1 MLGCAGLWLAA
12 SAPAQNNLSIDSL
25 RAVLAARPAEDA
37 GRVNTL
43 SDLSAE
49 YWDRDLDTAFTL
61 AQDALRLSERLAY
74 TSGVGKAYNSMGVVR
89 WYQGNYG
96 EAQRYLELALKVQ
109 EAAGRKSE
117 MKAAYHNLGLV
128 YDEQGDYPR
137 ALEYYLKAM
146 KLAEAAGDEAG
157 IMEELSVIATI
168 HSNQHQNDTAL
179 KELERVLRVR
189 ERTGEPWGLSETYSN
204 LGNVHDELGHT
215 DEAEHFHDKALALR
229 EKIDDQQGLAISYNN
244 LGSLYAGQQQ
254 YPKALAHFEKAM
266 AINER
271 LGYRKSVAAV
281 LLSMAGVYHRQGD
294 LVKALRCGNRAL
306 ELAEQVNAMDY
317 QHDALKELS
326 TIAASMGDHRA
337 AYGYRLR
344 YEVLNDSIFNA
355 EKTRALVR
363 YQMRADFDR
372 QQLADS
378 LAHAHELAH
387 VEEQRTIEGERLRL
401 KRTRYFAIG
410 GTTLAFFSGIV
421 LFLLVDR
428 RRRQVRFE
436 KDAALLETQAL
447 RSQMNPH
454 FIFNALN
461 SINAFIQT
469 NDRER
474 ATTYLGKFARLM
486 RLVLENSRKPEVP
499 LKDDLEALDLYLN
512 LERARSGE
520 KFDYS
525 LQVDPAIDQDN
536 VLVPPLVIQP
546 FVENAIWHGM
556 AGKEGKGHITLSVRR
571 SGAQLVM
578 VIEDDGVGRNAKKVP
593 DEVPDSAVRGA
604 ARRRTSGTELKKSSL
619 ATAITRARLDLIGKQ
634 KGQPAGFNYVDL
646 AQGTRVEVSLPLS
659 EVE

>member
-1 MLGCAGLWLAA
+1 MSNIHCPDRIRAALAVSGLWLAA
-12 SAPAQNNLSIDSL
+12 LAPAQNSMSVDSL
-25 RAVLAARPAEDA
+25 RAVLAAHPAEDSN
-37 GRVNTL
+37 RVNTL

-49 YWDRDLDTAFTL
+49 YWDRDLDSAFSM
-61 AQDALRLSERLAY
+61 AEDALHLSERLAY
-74 TSGVGKAYNSMGVVR
+74 SSGVGKAYNSMGVVR
-89 WYQGNYG
+89 WYQGNYT
-96 EAQRYLELALKVQ
+96 EAQRYLELALKAQ
-109 EAAGRKSE
+109 EATGHKNE
-117 MKAAYHNLGLV
+117 MKAGYHNLGLV

-146 KLAEAAGDEAG
+146 KLSETAGDEAG
-157 IMEELSVIATI
+157 IMDELSVIAII
-168 HSNQHQNDTAL
+168 HLSQHQNDTAL

-189 ERTGEPWGLSETYSN
+189 ERTAEPWGLSETYSN
-204 LGNVHDELGHT
+204 LGNVHDELGHEQ
-215 DEAEHFHDKALALR
+215 EAEQWYDKALALR

-244 LGSLYAGQQQ
+244 LGNLYAGQHQ
-254 YPKALAHFEKAM
+254 YDKALAHFEKAM

-271 LGYRKSVAAV
+271 LGYRKSVCAV
-281 LLSMAGVYHRQGD
+281 LLSMANVYDQLGD
-294 LVKALRCGNRAL
+294 RSKALQSGKRAL
-306 ELAEQVNAMDY
+306 EVAEQVKTLDY
-317 QHDALKELS
+317 QHDALKVLS
-326 TIAASMGDHRA
+326 TIAAGMADFRA

-363 YQMRADFDR
+363 YQMRSDFDR

-387 VEEQRTIEGERLRL
+387 VEEQRTIESLRAD
-401 KRTRYFAIG
+401 RNQNRA
-410 GTTLAFFSGIV
+410 LAFGGGAILLLGGAFA
-421 LFLLVDR
+421 LFRMDR
-428 RRRQVRFE
+428 HRRQVRFE
-436 KDAALLETQAL
+436 KDAAQLETQAL

-486 RLVLENSRKPEVP
+486 RLVLENSRKPEVS

-525 LQVDPAIDQDN
+525 LQVDPDIDQDN

-556 AGKEGKGHITLSVRR
+556 AGKEGKGHITLSVHRN
-571 SGAQLVM
+571 GAQLVM
-578 VIEDDGVGRNAKKVP
+578 VIEDDGVGRNAPRSV
-593 DEVPDSAVRGA
+593 E
-604 ARRRTSGTELKKSSL
+604 GTPKKSSL

-634 KGQPAGFNYVDL
+634 KGQPAGFSYMDL

-659 EVE
+659 EVM